1 MAYHLTRIDL
11 SGSERF
17 DDQRPPDFHVDVFQV
32 FDGFG
37 TGSFS
42 LAAEDVR
49 PVSDH
54 RQPLLMV
61 KQDPPVHCRKF
72 DRRRLIRSA
81 AVAS

>member
-1 MAYHLTRIDL
+1 MVYHLTKIDL
-11 SGSERF
+11 SRGQRF

-32 FDGFG
+32 FAVLG

-54 RQPLLMV
+54 RQPLQMA
-61 KQDPPVHCRKF
+61 KQGPPVHHIKF
-72 DRRRLIRSA
+72 HRRRLIRSA